1 VAGHDP
7 VGTFMEDTIMVSVT
21 EIARTVSN
29 KEGIQPSNPRLRGP
43 IPMPENEGDE
53 DADPGAARLIPRGSH

>member
-1 VAGHDP
+1 
-7 VGTFMEDTIMVSVT
+7 MVSVT